1 MDQDPNPVATAVA
14 PDASEVEQVVRG
26 ALADHGRLAVDA
38 RDVASIADL
47 YTLGLTSHA
56 SVTVMLAIEDDL
68 DTEFPDALLHRSTFA
83 TVEALVAAATAALVG
98 TGTPTGAAA

>member
-47 YTLGLTSHA
+47 
-56 SVTVMLAIEDDL
+56 
-68 DTEFPDALLHRSTFA
+68 DTEFPDALLHRSTVA
-83 TVEALVAAATAALVG
+83 TVEALVAAATTALVG